1 MPSYNAPVNV
11 AISVADP
18 LGANIFYTIAVAPTV
33 PPDPTTASTPYT
45 SPILVEESSNIKAL
59 GTYAGYAQSA
69 IASIQISIG
78 FNMFLGYSPLTTLTD
93 AQVIAMS
100 NAPLTNTQATSDC
113 FGTYQIGA
121 SWTAADY
128 LYFWWPETYS
138 DPRASD
144 GFYNPAGGAFG
155 AIAMAGAAQGY
166 TSTGAT
172 GYGYL
177 PLTVNGVLGRL
188 YRSFYQIGGGGAM
201 TVIVR

>member
-11 AISVADP
+11 TIEVASPPGASIYYTVALDPAIPADP
-18 LGANIFYTIAVAPTV
+18 TA
-33 PPDPTTASTPYT
+33 ASTPYT
-45 SPILVEESSNIKAL
+45 SPILVEESSNIKAK
-59 GTYAGYAQSA
+59 GFFAGYA
-69 IASIQISIG
+69 ASVVASLNIMIG
-78 FNMFLGYSPLTTLTD
+78 TELYFGYSTLETLTD
-93 AQVIAMS
+93 AQLLAIS
-100 NAPLTNTQATSDC
+100 NAPLTNSQASSDC
-113 FGTYQIGA
+113 FGTYLIGA

-144 GFYNPAGGAFG
+144 GFYDPAGGAFG

-188 YRSFYQIGGGGAM
+188 YRSFYQIGGGGAK